1 MLDVGSI
8 SISTIIT
15 SLSTIP
21 HYLPIPIMSRF
32 SSSSNSSR
40 NSNNNGWSH
49 VGEARKM
56 KRTVTYLP
64 RSMAGYVVSRLKT
77 FRQDMNETF
86 GRGSYRFEW
95 RTQDSIL
102 ILHGTQSQQEHMLWL
117 LEECFRQFNRR
128 RSHRAETFEILDDI
142 PQMDVVKETV
152 TKSKSSSNRFDIFT
166 TLQSAEDK
174 AREEKKKQKRLEKEK
189 AKRLQNLADSIRL
202 NMKVGSFNWAD
213 C

>member
-1 MLDVGSI
+1 
-8 SISTIIT
+8 
-15 SLSTIP
+15 
-21 HYLPIPIMSRF
+21 
-32 SSSSNSSR
+32 
-40 NSNNNGWSH
+40 
-49 VGEARKM
+49 
-56 KRTVTYLP
+56 
-64 RSMAGYVVSRLKT
+64 
-77 FRQDMNETF
+77 
-86 GRGSYRFEW
+86 
-95 RTQDSIL
+95 
-102 ILHGTQSQQEHMLWL
+102 MLWL

-128 RSHRAETFEILDDI
+128 RSHRAEEFEILDDI
-142 PQMDVVKETV
+142 PQMEVVKETV